1 MATTNNIPV
10 IAYLTPEQ
18 KKTLDQL
25 SRATRVPKSVYLR
38 EAVDDLLVK
47 HAKALKKGGAK

>member
-25 SRATRVPKSVYLR
+25 AKATRIPKSIYIR
-38 EAVDDLLVK
+38 EAIDDLLVK
-47 HAKALKKGGAK
+47 YKAKLKGGAK